1 MILAPPPPLDPGDTN
16 LTIYLDD
23 RERGHQILKYKKM
36 TTFSFY
42 SFRFLKISPYIN
54 FKNFWAEFWRPPPG
68 DARGQ
73 MPPPAPPLATPLLRR
88 LTV

>member
-1 MILAPPPPLDPGDTN
+1 MILAPPWAHGDTN

-23 RERGHQILKYKKM
+23 RERGAPISCKKLNIYKNIVTNFVRWWGGGRKILKYKKM

-54 FKNFWAEFWRPPPG
+54 
-68 DARGQ
+68 
-73 MPPPAPPLATPLLRR
+73 
-88 LTV
+88 